1 MRVLE
6 HDGDGGVV
14 QLEVG
19 NRLIVGFGKP
29 GNPAQSASSAFEV
42 AYSERGVQVFLHE
55 FVGERKVLRK
65 LILELRAEAQPTPPE
80 IEEFFQMLDEVFGKV
95 KPAS

>member
-42 AYSERGVQVFLHE
+42 AYSERGVQVFLHGVCGRE
-55 FVGERKVLRK
+55 KGPT
-65 LILELRAEAQPTPPE
+65 EADLGAP
-80 IEEFFQMLDEVFGKV
+80 GRG
-95 KPAS
+95 PANAA